1 MPDLSRGHLE
11 IARVTANRGV
21 TRIEWLPV
29 PDPLALETPTHNQV
43 AKATPFNGGEGIAMH
58 EGTVYFTTKGDNRV
72 WAYDTGSQQL
82 EVLYDFAT
90 SDNPILSGV
99 DNVVITPTGDLLLAE
114 DGGDMQ
120 IVVITPN
127 RQLKPIVQI
136 AGHDRSE
143 ITGPAFDPS
152 HERLYFS
159 SQRGSSGLPSGGITY
174 EISRTKKISR

>member
-1 MPDLSRGHLE
+1 MRAGIHAAVLGLYQDAVAK
-11 IARVTANRGV
+11 IAAVTITLITANFV
-21 TRIEWLPV
+21 L
-29 PDPLALETPTHNQV
+29 
-43 AKATPFNGGEGIAMH
+43 GI
-58 EGTVYFTTKGDNRV
+58 KGDNRV

-82 EVLYDFAT
+82 EVLYDFVT